1 MDPTMPPTMSSGMS
15 PEMSSMSA
23 PVPGIP
29 VQDWPEA
36 FAARYRAAGYWQ
48 GETMGDWL
56 RARARTFADRT
67 AVVGG
72 ETRWSYAA
80 LDREADRV
88 AAGFLARGV
97 RPGER
102 VVLQLPN
109 IPEFLAVML
118 GLIRAG
124 IVPVFALPAH
134 RQTEIDNI
142 VAVSGAVA
150 YVIPDVHERFDYR
163 PLGRQVLRTRPTMRH
178 VIVVGDTGVD
188 ADGDDIRLEPLA
200 AFQGDPVGGTR
211 IAQPSPSSVAFLQL
225 SGGSTGL
232 SKLIPRT
239 HDDYLYSVRASAEI
253 CGLTPE
259 SVYLVVLPVAHNFP
273 MSSPGFLGALHA
285 GASVVLSPSA
295 APDVA
300 FALIERE
307 RVTFAAAVPPIAL
320 MWLEAKATSRADL
333 SSLEVLQV
341 GGAKLTPA
349 VAARVTPTLGVTLQ
363 QVFGMAEG
371 LVNYTRLHDDPD
383 TICQTQ
389 GRPISPDDEIRIV
402 DDDDRTVESG
412 GIGHLQTRGPYT
424 IRGYYQNAAANARSF
439 TADGFYRTGDLV
451 SRTTDGYLVVHG
463 RATDQINR
471 GGEKVSPEEVED
483 HLVAHP
489 AVLDAVVVSVPD
501 DYLGERACAF
511 VIPRAERVPPPVLK
525 AWIRS
530 RGLAAYKIPD
540 QIVFVEAFPS
550 TGVGKTSRKDLR
562 GALREQ
568 ARRASED
575 AASRSD
581 DRGTASGQPAS
592 QPTS

>member
-1 MDPTMPPTMSSGMS
+1 MPAPIVLWPLRRENPNMPERPVMPTS
-15 PEMSSMSA
+15 
-23 PVPGIP
+23 VPGVPTQEWP
-29 VQDWPEA
+29 VADA
-36 FAARYRAAGYWQ
+36 TRYRDAGYWQ
-48 GETMGDWL
+48 GESIGAWL
-56 RARARTFADRT
+56 RARAAQHAERT

-72 ETRWSYAA
+72 STRWSYAR
-80 LDREADRV
+80 LDQEADRV

-97 RPGER
+97 QPGER
-102 VVLQLPN
+102 VVVQLPN
-109 IPEFLAVML
+109 VPEFLAVML

-142 VAVSGAVA
+142 ATVSGAVA
-150 YVIPDVHERFDYR
+150 YVIPAVHEKFDYR
-163 PLGRQVLRTRPTMRH
+163 TLGRSLRASHATVRH
-178 VIVVGDTGVD
+178 VVVAGVVEQDDPDLESLD
-188 ADGDDIRLEPLA
+188 AFRGDDLSLLI
-200 AFQGDPVGGTR
+200 DP
-211 IAQPSPSSVAFLQL
+211 PSSSVAFLQL

-239 HDDYLYSVRASAEI
+239 HDDYLYSVRESATI
-253 CGLTPE
+253 CGLSPA

-273 MSSPGFLGALHA
+273 MSSPGFLGALDA
-285 GASVVLSPSA
+285 GACIVLSPSP

-300 FALIERE
+300 FALIEQE
-307 RVTFAAAVPPIAL
+307 RVTIAAAVPPIAL
-320 MWLEAKATSRADL
+320 MWLEAKAITSADL

-349 VAARVTPTLGVTLQ
+349 IAARVTPTLGATLQ

-371 LVNYTRLHDDPD
+371 LVNYTRLDDDVD
-383 TICQTQ
+383 TICNTQ
-389 GRPISPDDEIRIV
+389 GRPISADDELRIV
-402 DDDDRTVESG
+402 DDDDVPVAPG
-412 GIGHLQTRGPYT
+412 AIGHLQTRGPYT

-439 TADGFYRTGDLV
+439 TDDGFYRTGDLV
-451 SRTTDGYLVVHG
+451 SRTAAGYLVVHG

-501 DYLGERACAF
+501 DYLGERSCAF

-525 AWIRS
+525 SWIRN
-530 RGLAAYKIPD
+530 RGLAAYKVPD
-540 QIVFVEAFPS
+540 QIVFVDAFPS

-562 GALREQ
+562 GALRALAAEQ
-568 ARRASED
+568 AT
-575 AASRSD
+575 AAAAPVSTPDSRVS
-581 DRGTASGQPAS
+581 
-592 QPTS
+592 

>member
-1 MDPTMPPTMSSGMS
+1 MDQTMRMA
-15 PEMSSMSA
+15 SSMSA
-23 PVPGIP
+23 DVPGLP
-29 VQDWPEA
+29 VQYWPEE

-56 RARARTFADRT
+56 RARARMFADRT

-80 LDREADRV
+80 LDREVDRV

-124 IVPVFALPAH
+124 IVPVFALSAH

-142 VAVSGAVA
+142 AAVSGAVA

-163 PLGRQVLRTRPTMRH
+163 PLGRQLLRTQSTLRH
-178 VIVVGDTGVD
+178 VIVVGDAGAD
-188 ADGDDIRLEPLA
+188 SDGDDTRLESLT
-200 AFQGDPVGGTR
+200 AFQGDAVDSAR

-320 MWLEAKATSRADL
+320 MWLEAKAMSRADL
-333 SSLEVLQV
+333 SSLAVLQV

-371 LVNYTRLHDDPD
+371 LVNYTRLHDDPT

-402 DDDDRTVESG
+402 DDDDRPVEPG

-451 SRTTDGYLVVHG
+451 SRTADGYLVVHG

-562 GALREQ
+562 SALREQ
-568 ARRASED
+568 ARHT
-575 AASRSD
+575 RS
-581 DRGTASGQPAS
+581 TQ
-592 QPTS
+592 

>member
-1 MDPTMPPTMSSGMS
+1 MSDTSTMLAGD
-15 PEMSSMSA
+15 A
-23 PVPGIP
+23 PVAGVPTQ
-29 VQDWPEA
+29 VWPPA
-36 FAARYRAAGYWQ
+36 DAARYREAGYWQ
-48 GETMGDWL
+48 GESIGQWL
-56 RARARTFADRT
+56 RARAATYAGRT

-72 ETRWSYAA
+72 DVRWTYAR

-102 VVLQLPN
+102 VVVQLPN
-109 IPEFLAVML
+109 IPEFFAVML

-142 VAVSGAVA
+142 AAVSGAVA
-150 YVIPDVHERFDYR
+150 YVMPAVHDKFDYR
-163 PLGRQVLRTRPTMRH
+163 TLGRALRTAQATVRH
-178 VIVVGDTGVD
+178 VVVVGADVMDAADDGV
-188 ADGDDIRLEPLA
+188 LEPLS
-200 AFQGDPVGGTR
+200 AFLRDDADVSTAR
-211 IAQPSPSSVAFLQL
+211 IVDPSPSSVAFLQL

-239 HDDYLYSVRASAEI
+239 HDDYLYSVRASAAI
-253 CGLTPE
+253 CELTPE

-273 MSSPGFLGALHA
+273 MSSPGFLGALDA
-285 GASVVLSPSA
+285 GACTVLSPSP

-300 FALIERE
+300 FGLIERE
-307 RVTFAAAVPPIAL
+307 RVTIAAAVPPVAL
-320 MWLEAKATSRADL
+320 MWLEARDMSSADL

-349 VAARVTPTLGVTLQ
+349 VAARVTPTLGATLQ

-371 LVNYTRLHDDPD
+371 LVNYTRLGDDTE

-389 GRPISPDDEIRIV
+389 GRPISPDDELRIV
-402 DDDDRTVESG
+402 DDHDVPVARGAV
-412 GIGHLQTRGPYT
+412 GHLQTRGPYT
-424 IRGYYQNAAANARSF
+424 IRGYYQNEAANARSF
-439 TADGFYRTGDLV
+439 TEDGFYRTGDLV
-451 SRTTDGYLVVHG
+451 SLTDTGYLVVHG

-489 AVLDAVVVSVPD
+489 GVRDAVVVSVPD

-511 VIPRAERVPPPVLK
+511 VILRGERVAPPVLK
-525 AWIRS
+525 AWIRG
-530 RGLAAYKIPD
+530 RGLAAYKVPD
-540 QIVFVEAFPS
+540 QIVYVDAFPF

-562 GALREQ
+562 GALRELAAQ
-568 ARRASED
+568 RNAD
-575 AASRSD
+575 ATPSA
-581 DRGTASGQPAS
+581 PAS
-592 QPTS
+592 SSDSTSS